1 MKIYNED
8 FSKQLTEQ
16 EADLTKGKFIVSNLT
31 KNIENNGDT
40 IQEIE
45 EVLVYKLFTEEEIKE
60 NLRFERQMQCFEII
74 NRGEMFWNYLWAKY
88 TPEDIAIK
96 KQEIQTWYNN
106 WLDVT
111 NTKIIPL
118 KPIWLD

>member
-8 FSKQLTEQ
+8 FSKQITEQ

-96 KQEIQTWYNN
+96 KQEIQAWYNN

-111 NTKIIPL
+111 NTKIIPS